1 MAAYEGKLDSLR
13 LSAREQSQLR
23 LAQKGLRGERTRLF
37 RDEEADP
44 NKLVTTRGLIPSRD
58 KKEETS
64 QPDFLTSFYEE
75 VYASNKTLSEQVEE
89 AIQKAESESLQKEP
103 KLNLTEEDPKTT
115 ASNTGTRLK
124 IELEEV
130 FGLEDFQAAAIVG
143 NLDQETGGFKFMQEL
158 NPKVKGSK
166 GGYGFA
172 QWTGPRRKAFEAW
185 SSQNDLDVSSYDAN
199 FGFMV
204 HEIQNNDYFIKVMEK
219 LSKTKNIDE
228 ATEVFSKGYLK
239 PGIPKMDSRKK
250 KSRLYLGK

>member
-1 MAAYEGKLDSLR
+1 MSYEKLL
-13 LSAREQSQLR
+13 LSAREEGDLR
-23 LAQKGLRGERTRLF
+23 RQQKGLGKRERKFVDNEIDTSLLTGEGIGKRS
-37 RDEEADP
+37 
-44 NKLVTTRGLIPSRD
+44 LIPSRE
-58 KKEETS
+58 KESDSEL
-64 QPDFLTSFYEE
+64 DFMTQFFDRLQ
-75 VYASNKTLSEQVEE
+75 ASNKSLAEQVQE
-89 AIQKAESESLQKEP
+89 ALEKANTDPIQKEP

-158 NPKVKGSK
+158 DPTVKGSK

-185 SSQNDLDVSSYDAN
+185 SSQNNLDVNSYDAN
-199 FGFMV
+199 FGFLV

-239 PGIPKMDSRKK
+239 PGIPKMDQRKK

>member
-1 MAAYEGKLDSLR
+1 MSYEKLL
-13 LSAREQSQLR
+13 LSAREQGEVRRQ
-23 LAQKGLRGERTRLF
+23 QKGLGKRERKFVDNEINTALLTGEGIG
-37 RDEEADP
+37 
-44 NKLVTTRGLIPSRD
+44 KKSLIPSRS
-58 KKEETS
+58 KESES
-64 QPDFLTSFYEE
+64 EDGFLTDFFYKLQ
-75 VYASNKTLSEQVEE
+75 ASNKTLKEQVQE
-89 AIQKAESESLQKEP
+89 ALEKANTNSTQKEP

-158 NPKVKGSK
+158 DPTIEGSK

-172 QWTGPRRKAFEAW
+172 QWTGSRRKAFETWA
-185 SSQNDLDVSSYDAN
+185 SQNNLDVSSYDAN
-199 FGFMV
+199 FGFLV
-204 HEIQNNDYFIKVMEK
+204 HEIQNNDYFIKVMGK

-239 PGIPKMDSRKK
+239 PGIPKMDLRKK

>member
-1 MAAYEGKLDSLR
+1 MSYQKALT
-13 LSAREQSQLR
+13 SAREAGTLR
-23 LAQKGLRGERTRLF
+23 LQQKGLGKRERKFVDNEIDTALLTGEGI
-37 RDEEADP
+37 A
-44 NKLVTTRGLIPSRD
+44 KKSLIPNRS
-58 KKEETS
+58 KEPES
-64 QPDFLTSFYEE
+64 KDGFLTEFFYRLQ
-75 VYASNKTLSEQVEE
+75 ASNKSLKEQVQE
-89 AIQKAESESLQKEP
+89 ALEKANTDSTQKEP
-103 KLNLTEEDPKTT
+103 KLNLTEEKPKTT
-115 ASNTGTRLK
+115 SSNTGDRLK

-158 NPKVKGSK
+158 DPAVKGSK

-185 SSQNDLDVSSYDAN
+185 SSQNNLDVNSYDAN

-228 ATEVFSKGYLK
+228 ATEVFSDGYLK
-239 PGIPKMDSRKK
+239 PGIPKMNLRKK

>member
-1 MAAYEGKLDSLR
+1 MSYYETKLDSLR
-13 LSAREQSQLR
+13 LSAREQAGLR
-23 LAQKGLRGERTRLF
+23 RAQKGLGDRTRLF
-37 RDEEADP
+37 KDEEADP

-58 KKEETS
+58 RKEETS
-64 QPDFLTSFYEE
+64 QPDFLTEFYNELLVSNQSLAEQIEE
-75 VYASNKTLSEQVEE
+75 YIRKN
-89 AIQKAESESLQKEP
+89 ESESTQKEP
-103 KLNLTEEDPKTT
+103 KLNLTEEDPETT
-115 ASNTGTRLK
+115 SFNTGTRLK

-158 NPKVKGSK
+158 DPAVKGSK

-185 SSQNDLDVSSYDAN
+185 ASQNNLDISSYDAN
-199 FGFMV
+199 FGFLV

-228 ATEVFSKGYLK
+228 ATEVFSEGYLK
-239 PGIPKMDSRKK
+239 PGIPKMNLRKK

>member
-1 MAAYEGKLDSLR
+1 MALYETGLDNLRSSLT
-13 LSAREQSQLR
+13 AREQAELR
-23 LAQKGLRGERTRLF
+23 RAQKGFSDRPRQFMDGEP
-37 RDEEADP
+37 DP
-44 NKLVTTRGLIPSRD
+44 NKLVTKRGLVPSRD
-58 KKEETS
+58 KEETS
-64 QPDFLTSFYEE
+64 ETDFLTEFTSEL
-75 VYASNKTLSEQVEE
+75 YASNKSLREQVEE
-89 AIQKAESESLQKEP
+89 AIQKAESESIQKEP

-158 NPKVKGSK
+158 DPTIEGSK

-172 QWTGPRRKAFEAW
+172 QWTGSRRKAFETWA
-185 SSQNDLDVSSYDAN
+185 SQNNLDISSYDAN
-199 FGFMV
+199 FGFLV
-204 HEIQNNDYFIKVMEK
+204 HEIQNNDYFIKVMGK

-239 PGIPKMDSRKK
+239 PGIPKMDLRKK

>member
-1 MAAYEGKLDSLR
+1 MSYEKLL
-13 LSAREQSQLR
+13 LSAREQGEVRRQQR
-23 LAQKGLRGERTRLF
+23 GLGKRERKFADNEINTALLTGEGIG
-37 RDEEADP
+37 
-44 NKLVTTRGLIPSRD
+44 KKSLIPSRSKESESELGFMTEFFD
-58 KKEETS
+58 KL
-64 QPDFLTSFYEE
+64 Q
-75 VYASNKTLSEQVEE
+75 ASNKTLKEQVQE
-89 AIQKAESESLQKEP
+89 ALEKANTDSTQKEP

-115 ASNTGTRLK
+115 SSNTGTRLK

-158 NPKVKGSK
+158 DPTVKGSK

-172 QWTGPRRKAFEAW
+172 QWTGPRRKAFETWA
-185 SSQNDLDVSSYDAN
+185 SQNNLDVNSYDAN

-204 HEIQNNDYFIKVMEK
+204 HEIQNSDYFIKVMGK

-239 PGIPKMDSRKK
+239 PGIPKMALRKK

>member
-1 MAAYEGKLDSLR
+1 MSYEKLL
-13 LSAREQSQLR
+13 LSAREQGDLR
-23 LAQKGLRGERTRLF
+23 RQQKGLGRRERKFVDNEIDTSLLTGEGIGKRS
-37 RDEEADP
+37 
-44 NKLVTTRGLIPSRD
+44 LIPSSS
-58 KKEETS
+58 KESES
-64 QPDFLTSFYEE
+64 EDGFLTEFFYKLQ
-75 VYASNKTLSEQVEE
+75 ASNKSLKEQIQE
-89 AIQKAESESLQKEP
+89 ALEKANTDPIQKEP

-185 SSQNDLDVSSYDAN
+185 SSQNNLDVNSYDAN
-199 FGFMV
+199 FGFLV

-239 PGIPKMDSRKK
+239 PGIPKMDQRKK

>member
-1 MAAYEGKLDSLR
+1 MSYQKNLLT
-13 LSAREQSQLR
+13 AREAANLR
-23 LAQKGLRGERTRLF
+23 RQQKGLGQRKRRFVDNEIDEALLSGEGIAKKSLISSRKKEPESEFNFMTEF
-37 RDEEADP
+37 F
-44 NKLVTTRGLIPSRD
+44 NKL
-58 KKEETS
+58 
-64 QPDFLTSFYEE
+64 
-75 VYASNKTLSEQVEE
+75 YASNKSLKDQIQE
-89 AIQKAESESLQKEP
+89 ALEKANTDPVQKEP

-158 NPKVKGSK
+158 DPTVKGSK

-172 QWTGPRRKAFEAW
+172 QWTGPRRKAFETWA
-185 SSQNDLDVSSYDAN
+185 SQNNLDISSYDAN
-199 FGFMV
+199 FGFLV

-239 PGIPKMDSRKK
+239 PGIPKMNQRKK

>member
-1 MAAYEGKLDSLR
+1 MSYQKNLLT
-13 LSAREQSQLR
+13 AREAANLR
-23 LAQKGLRGERTRLF
+23 RQQKGLGQRKRRFVDNEIDEALLSGEGIAKRS
-37 RDEEADP
+37 
-44 NKLVTTRGLIPSRD
+44 LISSR
-58 KKEETS
+58 KKEPESEFNFMTEFF
-64 QPDFLTSFYEE
+64 DKL
-75 VYASNKTLSEQVEE
+75 YASNKSLKDQIQE
-89 AIQKAESESLQKEP
+89 ALEKANTDPVQKEP

-158 NPKVKGSK
+158 DPTVKGSK

-172 QWTGPRRKAFEAW
+172 QWTGPRRKAFETWA
-185 SSQNDLDVSSYDAN
+185 SQNNLDISSYDAN
-199 FGFMV
+199 FGFLV

-239 PGIPKMDSRKK
+239 PGIPKMNQRKK

>member
-1 MAAYEGKLDSLR
+1 MSYQQGLTTAREAGTLR
-13 LSAREQSQLR
+13 LQ
-23 LAQKGLRGERTRLF
+23 QKGLGKKGRKFVDNEVNTALLTGEGIG
-37 RDEEADP
+37 
-44 NKLVTTRGLIPSRD
+44 KKSLIPSRSRESES
-58 KKEETS
+58 KLGFMTE
-64 QPDFLTSFYEE
+64 FFYRLQ
-75 VYASNKTLSEQVEE
+75 ASNKTLAEQVED
-89 AIQKAESESLQKEP
+89 ALVKANTDSTQKEP

-172 QWTGPRRKAFEAW
+172 QWTGSRRKAFETWA
-185 SSQNDLDVSSYDAN
+185 SQNNLDVSSYDAN
-199 FGFMV
+199 FGFLV
-204 HEIQNNDYFIKVMEK
+204 HEIQNSDYFIKVMGK

-239 PGIPKMDSRKK
+239 PGIPKMNLRKK
-250 KSRLYLGK
+250 KSRLYLGN

>member
-1 MAAYEGKLDSLR
+1 MSYQKNLLT
-13 LSAREQSQLR
+13 AREAANLR
-23 LAQKGLRGERTRLF
+23 RQQKGLGQRKRRFVDNEI
-37 RDEEADP
+37 DEALLSGQGMA
-44 NKLVTTRGLIPSRD
+44 KKSLIPSR
-58 KKEETS
+58 KKEPESEFNFMTE
-64 QPDFLTSFYEE
+64 FFNKL
-75 VYASNKTLSEQVEE
+75 YASNKSLKDQIQE
-89 AIQKAESESLQKEP
+89 ALEKANTDPVQKEP

-158 NPKVKGSK
+158 DPTVKGSK

-172 QWTGPRRKAFEAW
+172 QWTGPRRKAFETWA
-185 SSQNDLDVSSYDAN
+185 SQNNLDISSYDAN
-199 FGFMV
+199 FGFLV

-239 PGIPKMDSRKK
+239 PGIPKMNQRKK

>member
-1 MAAYEGKLDSLR
+1 MSYEKLL
-13 LSAREQSQLR
+13 LTAREQGETRRQ
-23 LAQKGLRGERTRLF
+23 QKGLGKRERKFVDNEINTALLTGEGIG
-37 RDEEADP
+37 
-44 NKLVTTRGLIPSRD
+44 KKSLIPSRS
-58 KKEETS
+58 K
-64 QPDFLTSFYEE
+64 
-75 VYASNKTLSEQVEE
+75 
-89 AIQKAESESLQKEP
+89 ESESELGFMTEFFDKLQASNRSLKEQVQDALEKANADSTQKEP

-158 NPKVKGSK
+158 DPTVKGSK

-172 QWTGPRRKAFEAW
+172 QWTGPRRKAFETW
-185 SSQNDLDVSSYDAN
+185 SSQNNLDVNSYDAN
-199 FGFMV
+199 FGFLV
-204 HEIQNNDYFIKVMEK
+204 HEIQNSDYFIKVMEK

-239 PGIPKMDSRKK
+239 PGIPKMDLRKK

>member
-1 MAAYEGKLDSLR
+1 MSYEKLL
-13 LSAREQSQLR
+13 LSAREQGELR
-23 LAQKGLRGERTRLF
+23 RQQKGLGRRERKFVDNEIDTALLTGEGIG
-37 RDEEADP
+37 
-44 NKLVTTRGLIPSRD
+44 KKSLIPSRE
-58 KKEETS
+58 KESDSEL
-64 QPDFLTSFYEE
+64 DFMTEFFNKLQ
-75 VYASNKTLSEQVEE
+75 ASNVDLKSQVQGALE
-89 AIQKAESESLQKEP
+89 KANADSTQKEP
-103 KLNLTEEDPKTT
+103 KLNLTEEKPKTT
-115 ASNTGTRLK
+115 SSNTGDRLK

-158 NPKVKGSK
+158 DPTVKGSK

-185 SSQNDLDVSSYDAN
+185 SSQNNLDVNSYDAN

-228 ATEVFSKGYLK
+228 ATEVFSDGYLK
-239 PGIPKMDSRKK
+239 PGIPKMNLRKK